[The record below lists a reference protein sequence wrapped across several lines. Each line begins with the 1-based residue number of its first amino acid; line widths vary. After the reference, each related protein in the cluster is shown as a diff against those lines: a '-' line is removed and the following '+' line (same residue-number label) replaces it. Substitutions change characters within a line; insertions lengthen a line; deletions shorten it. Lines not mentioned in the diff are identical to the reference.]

1 MRFQV
6 KVGVL
11 PNQYRWK
18 DMPIFSWLTYRKTH
32 KTRIIIFQKDGPAR
46 KENDTRRKDG

>member
-11 PNQYRWK
+11 PGQYRWK
-18 DMPIFSWLTYRKTH
+18 DMPIFSWWAYRKTH
-32 KTRIIIFQKDGPAR
+32 RTRIIIFQKGGPAR
-46 KENDTRRKDG
+46 KEK

>member
-11 PNQYRWK
+11 PGQYRWK
-18 DMPIFSWLTYRKTH
+18 DMPIFSWWTYRKTH
-32 KTRIIIFQKDGPAR
+32 KTRIIIFQKDPDR
-46 KENDTRRKDG
+46 KE